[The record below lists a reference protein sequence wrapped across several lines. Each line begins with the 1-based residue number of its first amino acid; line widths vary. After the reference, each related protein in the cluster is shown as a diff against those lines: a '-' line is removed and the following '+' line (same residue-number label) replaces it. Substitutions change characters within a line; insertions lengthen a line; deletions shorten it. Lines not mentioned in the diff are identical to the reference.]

1 MKSEAVKALEA
12 EIQELSDKMENLAK
26 ARALLVYPKEKKARK
41 AYKKR
46 ETKEP
51 KEPKTPKAPKEPKT
65 DIPTFGI
72 RHGLKG
78 DKTSTVPA

>member
-1 MKSEAVKALEA
+1 MKSPAVKALEA

-41 AYKKR
+41 PRKVR
-46 ETKEP
+46 EP

-65 DIPTFGI
+65 DVPTFGI

>member
-26 ARALLVYPKEKKARK
+26 ARALLVYPKEKKTRK
-41 AYKKR
+41 PRKVR
-46 ETKEP
+46 EP

-78 DKTSTVPA
+78 DKTSTIPA

>member
-1 MKSEAVKALEA
+1 MKSEAVKALEV

-46 ETKEP
+46 E
-51 KEPKTPKAPKEPKT
+51 PKAEKPVKAYEPPLMARKVKTEKPKFT
-65 DIPTFGI
+65 AG
-72 RHGLKG
+72 
-78 DKTSTVPA
+78 SPASVGGSAT

>member
-1 MKSEAVKALEA
+1 MKSEAVKALEV

-41 AYKKR
+41 PRKVR
-46 ETKEP
+46 EP

-78 DKTSTVPA
+78 DKTSTIPA

>member
-41 AYKKR
+41 PRKVR
-46 ETKEP
+46 EP